1 MLPLSIGGAWR
12 QRIEMR
18 PIHVDPAIGGNGW
31 RRDRG
36 RAQQE
41 LKPISADPAIGGEG
55 WRRDRV
61 RALREL
67 KPMSTDPAIG
77 GEGWRRDRVRALRE
91 LRPLRTDQAIGGE
104 GWRTDRGRT
113 RIAFKPLVGLV
124 IALLVVGVSTAR
136 ADGAGVIAVTSGDRA
151 ATSAAMTEA
160 MAGRARRIVGD
171 AVGEARAAVAAGALP
186 VDALAK
192 FKRVREL
199 VDEGWRAYL
208 RVAVEVAAQRLTTAR
223 TEAEALTALPGG
235 SEVYADAALRLG
247 IVHTH
252 LGRKQEANTVF
263 ALALALDPERPIT
276 KAEFDPDVVE
286 AIEAV
291 RAAPPVLD
299 KLRVTSNP
307 GGALIRIDGKELGRA
322 PVELELPRGQHVI
335 VGRLPQHQ
343 VAVQGVALGESP
355 VQVELMLDPDREVAR
370 LASGASLS
378 GAGLDEVAQQELVDA
393 TLRYADLDEVIIIA
407 ETTRRGGPT
416 LLAQRCAGLPARCS
430 AVVDIGFA
438 DGGLAGAARSAWD
451 AVRTGELRYKPSV
464 LGERAG
470 RSGPKRCEVCRS
482 PWLWGG
488 VGAALVAG
496 AVITVIAASGSK
508 PPPIVGVDPSQFLP
522 R

>member
-1 MLPLSIGGAWR
+1 MLSDPAIGGAGWRSTRGREQVEMRPLSIGPAIGGAGWR
-12 QRIEMR
+12 KRRARTLIEMR
-18 PIHVDPAIGGNGW
+18 PLSVDPAIGG
-31 RRDRG
+31 D
-36 RAQQE
+36 
-41 LKPISADPAIGGEG
+41 G

-61 RALREL
+61 RAVREL
-67 KPMSTDPAIG
+67 RPMRTDPAIG
-77 GEGWRRDRVRALRE
+77 GEGWRK
-91 LRPLRTDQAIGGE
+91 
-104 GWRTDRGRT
+104 DRGRT
-113 RIAFKPLVGLV
+113 RIAFEPLTVVGL
-124 IALLVVGVSTAR
+124 ILALLVGCASTAR
-136 ADGAGVIAVTSGDRA
+136 ADGAGVIAVTTGDRA
-151 ATSAAMTEA
+151 AASAAASAAMSEA
-160 MAGRARRIVGD
+160 MTGRARRIVGD
-171 AVGEARAAVAAGALP
+171 AVGDARAAVAAGALP
-186 VDALAK
+186 VDALAR

-223 TEAEALTALPGG
+223 TEAEALIALPGG
-235 SEVYADAALRLG
+235 AEVYADAALRLG
-247 IVHTH
+247 IVLAH
-252 LGRKQEANTVF
+252 LGRRSEANTVF

-291 RAAPPVLD
+291 RASPPVLD
-299 KLRVTSNP
+299 KLRVTSTP

-322 PVELELPRGQHVI
+322 PIELELPRGQHVV
-335 VGRLPQHQ
+335 VGRLPHYQ
-343 VAVQGVALGESP
+343 VAVQGVALGDSP
-355 VQVELMLDPDREVAR
+355 AQVELTLDLDREVAR
-370 LASGASLS
+370 LASGAAWY
-378 GAGLDEVAQQELVDA
+378 GGLDETAQQELVDA
-393 TLRYADLDEVIIIA
+393 TLRYADLDEVILLA

-438 DGGLAGAARSAWD
+438 DGGLSAAARSAWD

-470 RSGPKRCEVCRS
+470 RSGPRRCEVCRS

-496 AVITVIAASGSK
+496 AVITVIAASGSR

>member
-1 MLPLSIGGAWR
+1 MSDRAIGGAGWR
-12 QRIEMR
+12 RTRRREQVEMR
-18 PIHVDPAIGGNGW
+18 PLEVEPAIGGKGW

-41 LKPISADPAIGGEG
+41 LKPISVDPAIGGDG
-55 WRRDRV
+55 WRRERV
-61 RALREL
+61 R
-67 KPMSTDPAIG
+67 G
-77 GEGWRRDRVRALRE
+77 LRE

-104 GWRTDRGRT
+104 GWRKVGGRT
-113 RIAFKPLVGLV
+113 RIAFKPLTIVLV
-124 IALLVVGVSTAR
+124 VALLVVGASTAR
-136 ADGAGVIAVTSGDRA
+136 ADGTGVIAVSSGDRV

-171 AVGEARAAVAAGALP
+171 AVGEARKAVAAGALP

-199 VDEGWRAYL
+199 VEEGWRAYL

-223 TEAEALTALPGG
+223 TEAEALVAVPGG
-235 SEVYADAALRLG
+235 AEVYADASLRLG
-247 IVHTH
+247 IVLAH
-252 LGRKQEANTVF
+252 LGRKQEANLVF

-276 KAEFDPDVVE
+276 KAEFAPDVVD

-291 RAAPPVLD
+291 RATPPVLE
-299 KLRVTSNP
+299 KLRIVTSP
-307 GGALIRIDGKELGRA
+307 AGALVRVDNRELGRA
-322 PVELELPRGQHVI
+322 PIEVEVPRGQHVI
-335 VGRLPQHQ
+335 IARVSRSRPS
-343 VAVQGVALGESP
+343 VQGVLVDNGATGPSTITTVLEP
-355 VQVELMLDPDREVAR
+355 DLELVR
-370 LASGASLS
+370 LADGAEPLLS
-378 GAGLDEVAQQELVDA
+378 GLDEAAQQGLVDA

-416 LLAQRCAGLPARCS
+416 LLVQRCAGLPARCS

-438 DGGLAGAARSAWD
+438 EGGLAAAARSAWE

-470 RSGPKRCEVCRS
+470 RSGPKRCEACRS

-488 VGAALVAG
+488 VGVALVAG